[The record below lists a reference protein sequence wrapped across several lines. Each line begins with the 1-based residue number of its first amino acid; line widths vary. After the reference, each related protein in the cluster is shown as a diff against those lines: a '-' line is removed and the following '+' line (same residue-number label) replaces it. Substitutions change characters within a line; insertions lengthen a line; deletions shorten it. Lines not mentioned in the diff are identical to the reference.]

1 MKLTVPAIRPAEPD
15 AHHREVSQ
23 HTVELLNAI
32 DALLAE
38 STGAQAGLQPL

>member
-15 AHHREVSQ
+15 AHRQQVSEQ
-23 HTVELLNAI
+23 TAELLSAI

-38 STGAQAGLQPL
+38 SAGAQARSQLL